1 MVKKAGSVGLSVF
14 LAAGFCLWINVKLA
28 HAYIDV
34 GSATFFF
41 QMFVASAFA
50 GLFMLKTFWQRIL
63 GRISRLIVMVRGH
76 RKTS

>member
-1 MVKKAGSVGLSVF
+1 MSVL
-14 LAAGFCLWINVKLA
+14 LAAGFYLWINVKQA

-41 QMFVASAFA
+41 QIFVASALGA
-50 GLFMLKTFWQRIL
+50 LFMLKAFWQRIL
-63 GRISRLIVMVRGH
+63 GQISRLIVMARGI

>member
-1 MVKKAGSVGLSVF
+1 MVKRAGSLGLSVL
-14 LAAGFCLWINVKLA
+14 LAAGFSLWINVKQVD
-28 HAYIDV
+28 AYIDA

-63 GRISRLIVMVRGH
+63 GHISRLIVMVRGS